1 MSAELRQV
9 ADGFGYRVK
18 SFNSYDVNGYR
29 FHTMGYEQSW
39 PDRRTTNTRV
49 FTPGQDGVDYYGRLL
64 EIYELQFHGSIPLTP
79 VIFKCH
85 WFNPKL
91 TRHTPKVGLAE
102 IRQDSK
108 LPGGDVYIVAQQAIQ
123 VYYLSYSCQTDKA
136 ILVSGDFSKP
146 NTHRQQVG
154 WASTTADK

>member
-18 SFNSYDVNGYR
+18 SFNSYDMNGYR
-29 FHTMGYEQSW
+29 FHTMGYEKSR
-39 PDRRTTNTRV
+39 PNRRTTNTGV

-64 EIYELQFHGSIPLTP
+64 EIYELQFHGSVPLTP

-85 WFNPKL
+85 WFDPKL
-91 TRHTPKVGLAE
+91 TRHTPKVGLVE

-108 LPGGDVYIVAQQAIQ
+108 LSGDDVYIVAQQAIQ
-123 VYYLSYSCQTDKA
+123 VYYLSYLCQTDK
-136 ILVSGDFSKP
+136 
-146 NTHRQQVG
+146 
-154 WASTTADK
+154 